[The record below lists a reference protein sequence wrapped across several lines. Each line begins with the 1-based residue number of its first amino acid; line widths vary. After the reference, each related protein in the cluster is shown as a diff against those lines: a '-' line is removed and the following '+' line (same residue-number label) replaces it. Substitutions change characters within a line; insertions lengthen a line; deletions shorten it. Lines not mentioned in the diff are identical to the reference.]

1 MAFKYINLWQSKEE
15 RQEKY
20 HLARSLGMNSYWA
33 AVMRDWRLSKIERLF
48 NLAKTPVEPHQ
59 PGFSVLLRTPGNGNG
74 GKKDSTPVDFDYRA
88 SNDKKNMA
96 GCLSPVLDREPGK

>member
-33 AVMRDWRLSKIERLF
+33 IKMRDWRVAKIERLF
-48 NLAKTPVEPHQ
+48 GLT
-59 PGFSVLLRTPGNGNG
+59 
-74 GKKDSTPVDFDYRA
+74 
-88 SNDKKNMA
+88 
-96 GCLSPVLDREPGK
+96 

>member
-33 AVMRDWRLSKIERLF
+33 AVMRDWRLAKIERLF
-48 NLAKTPVEPHQ
+48 CLTKAPVEPHQ
-59 PGFSVLLRTPGNGNG
+59 PRLSVLLKISGNGNG
-74 GKKDSTPVDFDYRA
+74 GKKDLMSLDFDLRG
-88 SNDKKNMA
+88 SDNKQNMA